1 MSEKLEL
8 SYNKTLKLKNVVYR
22 DICVTDYE
30 SQDSVFDLIVTQL
43 ENQIKAKGAEPI
55 GPLIQYNTYFVD
67 ANGQTNLN
75 IRLIRQANQYLEAVD
90 EPYNS
95 EYEVTVRNC
104 MYVRYRGPGEQLYF
118 ATQKIL
124 LTAFEE
130 DIELKGDSY
139 VVYIE
144 DDEMGRIMADV
155 FMERVE

>member
-8 SYNKTLKLKNVVYR
+8 SYNKT
-22 DICVTDYE
+22 
-30 SQDSVFDLIVTQL
+30 
-43 ENQIKAKGAEPI
+43 PI

-75 IRLIRQANQYLEAVD
+75 IRLIRQASQYLQAVD

-95 EYEVTVRNC
+95 EDEVTVRNC
-104 MYVRYRGPGEQLYF
+104 MYIRYRGPVEQLYF